1 MTIFLT
7 LEVILCLS
15 SNVFWEK
22 LKLFM
27 TLSVPSGKPWVFS
40 KRFFFTRSSRWIS
53 QDEIHLVFFV
63 DYGTSET
70 SWGVWEWMGC
80 MYDISVY
87 IPPEEEALSL
97 CSQASSIK
105 GMNW

>member
-1 MTIFLT
+1 MKRTVFLT

-15 SNVFWEK
+15 PNVFWEK

-27 TLSVPSGKPWVFS
+27 TFPIPSGKPWVCS
-40 KRFFFTRSSRWIS
+40 KGIS
-53 QDEIHLVFFV
+53 QDEIHFVSFV

-70 SWGVWEWMGC
+70 SWGGLGVEGVC
-80 MYDISVY
+80 DTCVY

-97 CSQASSIK
+97 PCQASSIK
-105 GMNW
+105 GMN